1 MALSES
7 WQLALAIAQIVTCIV
22 VSLGLIV
29 AIVTIIFNVS
39 TAKKVHT
46 SVFLAESRFDRDYKK
61 GLSTLKS
68 VHESGGR
75 FRALIIPVAG
85 TSLSDEDR
93 ANGKE
98 IVYCLSFYERMA
110 VSIRNKIFDETMVKE
125 VFYSSVVNNYTRSEP
140 LIKAIREKENKGT
153 YFQEYQWLAERW
165 KRKPLREKTR

>member
-1 MALSES
+1 MALSEG

-29 AIVTIIFNVS
+29 AVVTIIFNVS

-75 FRALIIPVAG
+75 FRALIIPTAG
-85 TSLSDEDR
+85 TTLSDDDKSQGR
-93 ANGKE
+93 E
-98 IVYCLSFYERMA
+98 IIYCLSFYERMA

-125 VFYSSVVNNYTRSEP
+125 VFYSSVVNNYRRSEP
-140 LIKAIREKENKGT
+140 LIKAIREKERKVT
-153 YFQEYQWLAERW
+153 YFQEYQWLAEKW
-165 KRKPLREKTR
+165 INNPLKEKVK